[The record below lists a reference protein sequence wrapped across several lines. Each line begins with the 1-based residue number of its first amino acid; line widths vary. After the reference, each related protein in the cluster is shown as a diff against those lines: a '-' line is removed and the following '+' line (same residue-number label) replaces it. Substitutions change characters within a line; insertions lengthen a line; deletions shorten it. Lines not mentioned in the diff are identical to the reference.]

1 MEKNISPE
9 MVDWISTKVEGFS
22 FHQLID
28 EKNGGLK
35 FIKIK
40 PNSNY
45 PIHQHPN
52 TTEFALV
59 VNGQAVI
66 TKNNIEFI
74 LNAGEVSIFP
84 NGIKHA
90 LANKTTKD
98 VTLLV
103 GAIQI

>member
-1 MEKNISPE
+1 MDKNISYE
-9 MVDWISTKVEGFS
+9 MVNWLSTKIDGFS

-35 FIKIK
+35 FIKIT
-40 PNSNY
+40 PGSNY

-59 VNGQAVI
+59 VNGQALI
-66 TKNNIEFI
+66 TKNEEEFI
-74 LNAGEVSIFP
+74 SKVGEVVIFP

-90 LANKTTKD
+90 LANKSNKD
-98 VTLLV
+98 VILLV
-103 GAIQI
+103 GAIQT

>member
-1 MEKNISPE
+1 MEKNISS
-9 MVDWISTKVEGFS
+9 DAANWLASKIDGFS

-40 PNSNY
+40 PGSNY

-59 VNGQAVI
+59 VNGEAVI
-66 TKNNIEFI
+66 TKNDEEFI
-74 LNAGEVSIFP
+74 SKTGEVVIFP

-90 LANKTTKD
+90 LANKSNND
-98 VTLLV
+98 VILLV
-103 GAIQI
+103 GAIQN